1 MRMKQ
6 LFSLL
11 LCLMLVTAALPVSVS
26 AAMQVE
32 LVETTYDK
40 NEGRDKYDSYE
51 DKGLS
56 VSGTPANR
64 LTSGYYSL
72 YVARSKDT
80 PSKWALFLTSH
91 TNSVYRDEEICTIDS
106 AQDNACYWQDGNL
119 TFTKARGYAWS
130 DCAITFKIYNPDS
143 DVAVLGSGNVIMT
156 SISRTNTI
164 KRNTDFNVTF
174 QVRDPDYTTD
184 QVDLESIEV
193 IGIESNDSFVPRST
207 GNAQHPYGLLNSVDT
222 DSRHLS
228 FNLTFYLRYTGTGNT
243 FTFTVQY
250 DLLDGGSR
258 TLQCTTSIPRTE
270 EYVDDKDDDDDD
282 DKTELDPLTPYIIV
296 DSYDYGGSSVTAGED
311 FTLTLRLRNT
321 STTNALL
328 NIVMNVSPTGVFSM
342 TSSSNTFF
350 IERLSAGS
358 IMEKKV
364 TIKPGLTKVTDDED
378 ANAINLSFKYQYV
391 NNANDNERLVS
402 GESSE
407 SITLPIDFPDRFEM
421 GIPQVDEAY
430 QGEECYISVSLVNK
444 GRSGVYNLTA
454 RVEGEGMDNPGQSQ
468 YIGNLN
474 AGTESTADFSVRYNE
489 PGDFIGNIIVTYEDA
504 NMNPKEASAP
514 FNISVMAMDFG
525 GGDILPPEELPPTEP
540 VDTEPEKDPIRPVMY
555 TVGAIVCLMSA
566 YVTVQKAKLKRSLFS
581 DDDI

>member
-11 LCLMLVTAALPVSVS
+11 LCLALVLLMLPTAVFAAKEATQVDKNQYKGITVEGTPYSSLPVGYYTAEVEYNTSTYKNQWALKITGPSNSPLYQNQPVAAFATDSSSISTCSWMGLTFTSV
-26 AAMQVE
+26 
-32 LVETTYDK
+32 
-40 NEGRDKYDSYE
+40 G
-51 DKGLS
+51 
-56 VSGTPANR
+56 R
-64 LTSGYYSL
+64 LTSDSEAAFE
-72 YVARSKDT
+72 V
-80 PSKWALFLTSH
+80 
-91 TNSVYRDEEICTIDS
+91 TNEGE
-106 AQDNACYWQDGNL
+106 
-119 TFTKARGYAWS
+119 
-130 DCAITFKIYNPDS
+130 
-143 DVAVLGSGNVIMT
+143 GSTVISSNNIKMLK
-156 SISRTNTI
+156 ISRSGTI
-164 KRNTDFNVTF
+164 KRNTTFDVTF
-174 QVRDPDYTTD
+174 RATDYNIAALDVDPSSLAFTSYN
-184 QVDLESIEV
+184 
-193 IGIESNDSFVPRST
+193 SNDSFVLT
-207 GNAQHPYGLLNSVDT
+207 NTSVKPVFVDPAESGT
-222 DSRHLS
+222 DRMTFDIQLS
-228 FNLTFYLRYTGTGNT
+228 LRYTGSGNILS
-243 FTFTVQY
+243 FTCYYKLTDGTV
-250 DLLDGGSR
+250 R
-258 TLQCTTSIPRTE
+258 TVDCTTNIPRTE

-421 GIPQVDEAY
+421 GIPQVEEAY
-430 QGEECYISVSLVNK
+430 QGEDCYISVSLVNK

-454 RVEGEGMDNPGQSQ
+454 RVEGEGMANPGQSQ
-468 YIGNLN
+468 YVGNLN

-489 PGDFIGNIIVTYEDA
+489 PGDFIGNIVVTYEDA

-514 FNISVMAMDFG
+514 FNISVMAADFG
-525 GGDILPPEELPPTEP
+525 GDDILPPEELPPTEP
-540 VDTEPEKDPIRPVMY
+540 VDTEPEKDPIRPVIY